1 MPKFIISVM
10 YDGFPGKYLV
20 VTDFSYEA
28 DNIKSARDIFTS
40 IVFSFNRN
48 GYFLWESDPVR
59 CYVKGNHDDPFGIEI
74 LTEKEYKEY
83 INGGWVT
90 NVKELESKLKG
101 ETHIA
106 KVLNYYKEI
115 TKLGRSKKKVK
126 KGGTNGK

>member
-28 DNIKSARDIFTS
+28 DDMKSARDIFTS

-59 CYVKGNHDDPFGIEI
+59 CYVKGNHDIRYTSSNPVGCENIHKKIVCFKSLNILGLEGSIWYNGEI
-74 LTEKEYKEY
+74 
-83 INGGWVT
+83 NNPHHV
-90 NVKELESKLKG
+90 
-101 ETHIA
+101 
-106 KVLNYYKEI
+106 
-115 TKLGRSKKKVK
+115 
-126 KGGTNGK
+126 